1 MFAASGVFLL
11 GIAGVFIF
19 GLAAVVARRSPSFMW
34 PLVALTVLFGVAAVW
49 GWSR

>member
-19 GLAAVVARRSPSFMW
+19 GLSALIARRRPYFMW
-34 PLVALTVLFGVAAVW
+34 PLVALAVLFGVAAVW
-49 GWSR
+49 GWFR